1 MATET
6 VERAHAA
13 VSDAADE
20 TSGAAAFNLPVPDL
34 KMRGFRGIDS
44 LDIPRFTQV
53 TLVAGLNGIGK
64 TTVLEALEV
73 LASRGSGAVLTGI
86 LVKRREQGQEIDV
99 HGRQVTMLDWESLF
113 YGRSPNE
120 DDVISI
126 GVKGCEESLRISVAT
141 PEDIEDDGAE
151 RVLGA
156 LDPEI
161 AILKAS
167 MNGARKYVPMVA
179 ERVRPFPWRS
189 RRAPFEAGYP
199 AELQYETVGPDVLRD
214 EQLARMWDRIALS
227 PELGEVTTSVSR
239 MYGRQI
245 SVIAMTGG
253 TSDEGISSPG
263 RRAMVSLDEGSRPVP
278 LKSLG
283 DGAMRITGNLMAV
296 SRSDTSLVLVDEI
309 ENGVHH
315 SIQRQFWNTMIG
327 AAARN
332 GTQLVATTH
341 SWDCVEAFAHAAVE
355 NENVDCSLI
364 RLDYISD
371 ELTVAIYDESNLLS
385 ATESGIE
392 VR

>member
-6 VERAHAA
+6 VERAG
-13 VSDAADE
+13 VVTDADPE
-20 TSGAAAFNLPVPDL
+20 TAGAAAFELPVPDL
-34 KMRGFRGIDS
+34 QIRGFRGIDS

-53 TLVAGLNGIGK
+53 TLIAGLNGIGK

-86 LVKRREQGQEIDV
+86 LVKRREQGQAIDV
-99 HGRQVTMLDWESLF
+99 QGRQVTVLDWESLF

-126 GVKGCEESLRISVAT
+126 CAKGSEESLRISVAT

-151 RVLGA
+151 RVLGE

-167 MNGARKYVPMVA
+167 MNGARKYVPMIA
-179 ERVRPFPWRS
+179 ERGRPFLWR
-189 RRAPFEAGYP
+189 RRRPPFEAGYP
-199 AELQYETVGPDVLRD
+199 AELQYETLGPDVLRD
-214 EQLARMWDRIALS
+214 GQLASMWDDIALS
-227 PELGEVTTSVSR
+227 PELREVTTSVSK

-245 SVIAMTGG
+245 SVIAMTG
-253 TSDEGISSPG
+253 DEGRSSPG
-263 RRAMVSLDEGSRPVP
+263 RRAMVRLDEGSRPVP

-315 SIQRQFWNTMIG
+315 SIQRRFWNTMIG

-341 SWDCVEAFAHAAVE
+341 SWDCVEAFAQATVE
-355 NENVDCSLI
+355 NESVDCSLI
-364 RLDYISD
+364 RLDDIGD
-371 ELTVAIYDESNLLS
+371 ELTVAIYDESDLLS

>member
-6 VERAHAA
+6 VERAG
-13 VSDAADE
+13 VVTDADPE
-20 TSGAAAFNLPVPDL
+20 TSGAAAFDLPIPDL
-34 KMRGFRGIDS
+34 QIRGFRGIDS

-53 TLVAGLNGIGK
+53 TLIAGLNGIGK

-86 LVKRREQGQEIDV
+86 LVKRREQGQTVDV
-99 HGRQVTMLDWESLF
+99 HGRQVTELDWESLF

-126 GVKGCEESLRISVAT
+126 GVKGCEQSLRISVAT

-151 RVLGA
+151 RVLGE

-167 MNGARKYVPMVA
+167 MNGARKYVPMIA
-179 ERVRPFPWRS
+179 ERGRPFLWRR

-199 AELQYETVGPDVLRD
+199 ADLQYETVGPDVFRD
-214 EQLARMWDRIALS
+214 GQLASMWDDIALS
-227 PELGEVTTSVSR
+227 PELSEVTTSVNK

-245 SVIAMTGG
+245 SVIAMTG
-253 TSDEGISSPG
+253 DEGRSSPG

-309 ENGVHH
+309 ENGLHH
-315 SIQRQFWNTMIG
+315 SIQRQFWATMVD

-355 NENVDCSLI
+355 NESVDCSLLRI
-364 RLDYISD
+364 GEIDGEHWI
-371 ELTVAIYDESNLLS
+371 TVYDESDLLI
-385 ATESGIE
+385 AAEHGIE

>member
-1 MATET
+1 MVTET
-6 VERAHAA
+6 VERAGELDTDADPAA
-13 VSDAADE
+13 SR
-20 TSGAAAFNLPVPDL
+20 AAAFDLPVPDL
-34 KMRGFRGIDS
+34 QIRGFRGIDS

-53 TLVAGLNGIGK
+53 TLIAGLNGIGK

-73 LASRGSGAVLTGI
+73 LASRGLGDVLTGI
-86 LVKRREQGQEIDV
+86 LVKRREQGQAIDEQ
-99 HGRQVTMLDWESLF
+99 GRQVTVLDWESLF

-126 GVKGCEESLRISVAT
+126 GVKDSDESLRISVAT
-141 PEDIEDDGAE
+141 AEDIENDGAE
-151 RVLGA
+151 SILGG

-167 MNGARKYVPMVA
+167 MNGARKYLPMTT
-179 ERVRPFPWRS
+179 ERRGHYLWRR

-214 EQLARMWDRIALS
+214 DQLASMWDDIALS
-227 PELGEVTTSVSR
+227 PELREVTTSVTK
-239 MYGRQI
+239 MFGRQI
-245 SVIAMTGG
+245 KVIAMTGG
-253 TSDEGISSPG
+253 EGSSSPG

-283 DGAMRITGNLMAV
+283 DGAMRITGNIMSV
-296 SRSDTSLVLVDEI
+296 SRSDTCLVLVDEI
-309 ENGVHH
+309 ENGIHH
-315 SIQRQFWNTMIG
+315 SIQKQFWSTMID

-332 GTQLVATTH
+332 DTQLVATTH

-355 NENVDCSLI
+355 NVSVDCSLI
-364 RLDYISD
+364 RLDDIGD
-371 ELTVAIYDESNLLS
+371 ELTVAMYDESNLLS

>member
-6 VERAHAA
+6 VERAG
-13 VSDAADE
+13 VVTDADPE
-20 TSGAAAFNLPVPDL
+20 TSGAAAFDLPVPDL
-34 KMRGFRGIDS
+34 QITGFRGIDR
-44 LDIPRFTQV
+44 LDIPRLTQV
-53 TLVAGLNGIGK
+53 TLIAGLNGIGK

-73 LASRGSGAVLTGI
+73 LASRGSGATLTGI
-86 LVKRREQGQEIDV
+86 LVKRREQGQAIDV
-99 HGRQVTMLDWESLF
+99 HGRQVTVLDWESLF

-126 GVKGCEESLRISVAT
+126 GAKGSEESLRISVAT

-156 LDPEI
+156 LDPET
-161 AILKAS
+161 AILKVS
-167 MNGARKYVPMVA
+167 MNGARKYVPMIA

-189 RRAPFEAGYP
+189 RSAPFEAGYP

-214 EQLARMWDRIALS
+214 DQLARMWDRIALS
-227 PELGEVTTSVSR
+227 PELSEITTSATK

-245 SVIAMTGG
+245 SVIAMTG
-253 TSDEGISSPG
+253 DEGRSSPG
-263 RRAMVSLDEGSRPVP
+263 RRAMVRLDEGSRPVP

-283 DGAMRITGNLMAV
+283 DGAMRITGNIMSV

-309 ENGVHH
+309 ENGIHH
-315 SIQRQFWNTMIG
+315 TIQRQFWATMID

-332 GTQLVATTH
+332 GTQLIATTH
-341 SWDCVEAFAHAAVE
+341 SRDCVEAFAHAAVE
-355 NENVDCSLI
+355 NENVDCSLLRI
-364 RLDYISD
+364 DDID
-371 ELTVAIYDESNLLS
+371 GEHWITAYDESDLLI
-385 ATESGIE
+385 AAEHGIE

>member
-6 VERAHAA
+6 VERAGELVTDADPAA
-13 VSDAADE
+13 SR
-20 TSGAAAFNLPVPDL
+20 AAAFDLPVPDL
-34 KMRGFRGIDS
+34 QIRGFRGIDS

-53 TLVAGLNGIGK
+53 TLIAGLNGIGK

-73 LASRGSGAVLTGI
+73 LASRGLGDVLTGI
-86 LVKRREQGQEIDV
+86 LVKRREQGQAIDEQ
-99 HGRQVTMLDWESLF
+99 GRQVTVLDWESLF

-126 GVKGCEESLRISVAT
+126 SIKDNDESLRISVAT
-141 PEDIEDDGAE
+141 AEDIENDGAE
-151 RVLGA
+151 RILGG

-161 AILKAS
+161 AILMAS
-167 MNGARKYVPMVA
+167 MNGARKYLPMTT
-179 ERVRPFPWRS
+179 ERRGPYLWRR

-214 EQLARMWDRIALS
+214 DQLASMWDDIALS
-227 PELGEVTTSVSR
+227 PELREVTTSVTK
-239 MYGRQI
+239 MFGRQI
-245 SVIAMTGG
+245 KVIAMTGG
-253 TSDEGISSPG
+253 EGSSSPG

-283 DGAMRITGNLMAV
+283 DGAMRITGNIMSI
-296 SRSDTSLVLVDEI
+296 SRSDTCLVLVDEI
-309 ENGVHH
+309 ENGLHH
-315 SIQRQFWNTMIG
+315 SIQRQFWSTMID

-332 GTQLVATTH
+332 DTQLVATTH

-355 NENVDCSLI
+355 NESVDCSLI
-364 RLDYISD
+364 RLDDIGD
-371 ELTVAIYDESNLLS
+371 ELTVAMYDESNLLS